1 MEDSLNFLIMSYV
14 RILVHTVWTTKNRLP
29 YLNDKIRD
37 DVIHHIRQNAVE
49 KKIFIDNIN
58 GEKEHIHALISMSK
72 NQNIAEIMQYIKGE
86 SSFWINRQRITT
98 GKFEWQDD
106 YYGVSIGITQL
117 EVLREYIRNQVIHHR
132 KTSFEDELDILI
144 REYGL
149 ERKWD

>member
-1 MEDSLNFLIMSYV
+1 MKDSLNFLIMSYV

-37 DVIHHIRQNAVE
+37 DVIHHIR
-49 KKIFIDNIN
+49 
-58 GEKEHIHALISMSK
+58 
-72 NQNIAEIMQYIKGE
+72 
-86 SSFWINRQRITT
+86 
-98 GKFEWQDD
+98 
-106 YYGVSIGITQL
+106 
-117 EVLREYIRNQVIHHR
+117 EYIRNQVIHHR